1 MLLES
6 VWAAIT
12 EYHGWGSLNNRHLF
26 LKVLEAEKTKT
37 VVLADSARGEHP
49 LPDLQMVTILP
60 CTHMIS
66 SLCLYR
72 ERMSSGLPS

>member
-37 VVLADSARGEHP
+37 VVLADSAHGAP
-49 LPDLQMVTILP
+49 
-60 CTHMIS
+60 S
-66 SLCLYR
+66 S
-72 ERMSSGLPS
+72 